1 MPRTTHWAPE
11 ITHHHW
17 WLIALLLLA
26 AIFVIGVRATAMI

>member
-1 MPRTTHWAPE
+1 LPRTTHWAPE

>member
-11 ITHHHW
+11 VTHHHW

>member
-1 MPRTTHWAPE
+1 MPQTTHWAPE
-11 ITHHHW
+11 VTHHHW

>member
-26 AIFVIGVRATAMI
+26 AVFVIGVRATATM